1 MELYREKDFY
11 KENGWPP
18 EEYSYCDFVIPVG
31 SETEYGRDYDQF
43 ILVVNSLNP
52 YLRLS
57 KKRRKHPIKDIY
69 LGCYGVVTFASAEI
83 GSFSFGRN
91 RQY

>member
-1 MELYREKDFY
+1 MELYREEDFY

-31 SETEYGRDYDQF
+31 SEAEYGRDYDQF

-57 KKRRKHPIKDIY
+57 KKRGSSQIPCGISTCPATD
-69 LGCYGVVTFASAEI
+69 GWFASLTDEE
-83 GSFSFGRN
+83 RN
-91 RQY
+91 NKCP